1 MSIVA
6 AYIVP
11 HPPLIVP
18 AVGGGEERKIRKT
31 VDSYHQ
37 AARQIGELKPDTVV
51 VITPHSVM
59 YQDYIH
65 ISPGSRVAGNLNQFG
80 DYKTRIEVD
89 YDSELVTVIEQ
100 LAEKAGIAAGTS
112 GERDSLLDHGTLV
125 PLYFIDQY
133 LKNYRLVRIGISG
146 LPAKEHYRFGECIKE
161 AAAKL
166 FRRVAIVAS
175 GDLSHKLKQDG
186 PYGFAPEGPD
196 FDEQVT
202 QAMANGDFPAF
213 MEFSE
218 EFTEAA
224 AECGLRSFIMM
235 AGALAGTAVNSELLS
250 YEGPFGVGYAVAA
263 FLPVDSAG
271 VENEEIRKSVS
282 PAVDL
287 ARMSL
292 ESYVRDRKYINLPAE
307 LPAELKDRRAG
318 VFVSIKKDT
327 CLRGCIGTI
336 YPVESSIAAE
346 IIRNAV
352 SAGTCDPRFEP
363 VEADELD
370 KLVYSVDI
378 LGETEPISSIAELD
392 VHRYGVIVSQG
403 RKRGLL
409 LPNLEG
415 VTTPQQQVEIALQ
428 KAGISPG
435 SSYSLER
442 FEVVRY
448 Q

>member
-18 AVGGGEERKIRKT
+18 AVGRGEERKIRKT

-37 AARQIGELKPDTVV
+37 AARQIGELKPDTIV

-65 ISPGSRVAGNLNQFG
+65 ISPGNRTAGNLNQFG

-89 YDSELVTVIEQ
+89 YDIELVTVIEK

-112 GERDSLLDHGTLV
+112 NERDSLLDHGTMV

-133 LKNYRLVRIGISG
+133 LQDYRLVRIGISG
-146 LPAKEHYRFGECIKE
+146 LPALEHYRLGECIKE
-161 AAAKL
+161 AAAEL
-166 FRRVAIVAS
+166 SRRVVIVAS

-186 PYGFAPEGPD
+186 PYGFAPEGPA

-202 QAMANGDFPAF
+202 QAMTNGDFQAF
-213 MEFSE
+213 LKFPED
-218 EFTEAA
+218 FTEAA

-263 FLPVDSAG
+263 FLPVESAG
-271 VENEEIRKSVS
+271 FKNEEIRKSAS
-282 PAVDL
+282 PAVNL

-292 ESYVRDRKYINLPAE
+292 ESYVRDRKYINLPAG
-307 LPAELKDRRAG
+307 LPADFTDRRAG
-318 VFVSIKKDT
+318 VFVSIKKDA

-336 YPVESSIAAE
+336 YPVESSVAAE

-363 VEADELD
+363 VEVDELD

-378 LGETEPISSIAELD
+378 LGETEPINSIAELD
-392 VHRYGVIVSQG
+392 VLRYGVIVSQG

-415 VTTPQQQVEIALQ
+415 VSTPQQQVEIALQ

-435 SSYSLER
+435 STYSLER